1 MSIFIYCSDFL
12 EGQLLAACMDI
23 IGASLKACETLQTDP
38 TATISRRY
46 PSVWLASE
54 SSLDWFPNEQ
64 SVFTDPQ
71 AVVANAALLTYLHG
85 LVNGAGVALRLRL
98 NPTESWRLAVAVK
111 WEKELFFIFND
122 GETQSI
128 ALDKLIDV
136 AMEFVCD
143 KPSSASLPAANQ
155 VDTCGLGNVVILSHG
170 FSPASGPGYRF
181 MRSVETFIRGLGTW
195 HVVVPDYRASYQFDD
210 TRHGHIERIRQ
221 LFEVIVAAGPCN
233 SETDVNSGADGG
245 GSSDS
250 ERVAGGA
257 AGGFDA
263 SDGGS
268 SVLSRRQKRIVLIG
282 HSQGG
287 AVSCC
292 AARQSVV
299 RAANIVGLIALGSE
313 NPLSYDR
320 EFPRPPV
327 RRLSFVH
334 ASGDRVVHPE
344 TMVQLGAAWR
354 ADTCV
359 VLESRVRAAV
369 MDCAGDDIAH
379 GRQFMFYAGC
389 FTMSYTTVYDCMQ
402 ER

>member
-1 MSIFIYCSDFL
+1 
-12 EGQLLAACMDI
+12 
-23 IGASLKACETLQTDP
+23 
-38 TATISRRY
+38 
-46 PSVWLASE
+46 
-54 SSLDWFPNEQ
+54 
-64 SVFTDPQ
+64 
-71 AVVANAALLTYLHG
+71 
-85 LVNGAGVALRLRL
+85 
-98 NPTESWRLAVAVK
+98 
-111 WEKELFFIFND
+111 
-122 GETQSI
+122 
-128 ALDKLIDV
+128 
-136 AMEFVCD
+136 MEFVCD

-155 VDTCGLGNVVILSHG
+155 VDTCGLDNVVILSHG

-181 MRSVETFIRGLGTW
+181 LRSIEAFIRGLGTW
-195 HVVVPDYRASYQFDD
+195 HVVMPDYRASYQFDD
-210 TRHGHIERIRQ
+210 TRHGHSERIRQ
-221 LFEVIVAAGPCN
+221 LLEEVIVAAGPCN
-233 SETDVNSGADGG
+233 GETGADSGVDGG
-245 GSSDS
+245 GSSSDS

-268 SVLSRRQKRIVLIG
+268 NVLSRRQKRIVLIG

-327 RRLSFVH
+327 QHLSFVH

-344 TMVQLGAAWR
+344 TMVQLGAAWH

-379 GRQFMFYAGC
+379 GRRFMFYALC
-389 FTMSYTTVYDCMQ
+389 HTLQYTIVWRRGDTIRRFVVARLDNDNDLQ
-402 ER
+402 LFAI